1 MKTEIQIL
9 LVITFLICN
18 RSELFAQDES
28 WVAPK
33 SANDMK
39 NPFAGDESATAKGK
53 MMFNQMCAICHGMK
67 GDGTGG
73 GGVSLNPKPTDFL
86 SIKVKDETDG
96 AIFWKMTE
104 GKPPMAS
111 YKDMLTEDQ
120 RWQLVTYIRQLEKQ

>member
-1 MKTEIQIL
+1 MKTNVQIL
-9 LVITFLICN
+9 LAITLLL
-18 RSELFAQDES
+18 STYSTLFAQDNT

-39 NPFAGDESATAKGK
+39 NPFAGNAAAAAKGK
-53 MMFNQMCAICHGMK
+53 MMFNQMCAICHGRK

-73 GGVSLNPKPTDFL
+73 GGVSLNPKPADFL
-86 SIKVKDETDG
+86 SIRVKDESDG
-96 AIFWKMTE
+96 AIFWKLTN
-104 GKPPMAS
+104 GNPPMAS